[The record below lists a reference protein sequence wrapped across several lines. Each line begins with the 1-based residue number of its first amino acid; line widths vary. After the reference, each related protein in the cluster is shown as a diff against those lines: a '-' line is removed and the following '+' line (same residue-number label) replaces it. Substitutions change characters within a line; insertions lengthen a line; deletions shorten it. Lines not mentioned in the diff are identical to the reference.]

1 MTRLTHGICRTANS
15 CVSNPCGETFCQEHF
30 DNRSERLQ
38 STALLHHLRWFL
50 SKWFDFIITE
60 VKSRYRRRQLQL
72 RKERGMLFV
81 DMTSKERR
89 MHSVQ
94 MYANSVETR
103 TRLEKTAK
111 RTFFTVPRV
120 CLVLYLRTSIIFCQ
134 FSISTVPRTVLVLYS
149 RTSSHGV
156 AREAES
162 NPTWF
167 ADIDFSFF
175 VWFTNGRMLTSP
187 PLFFFQRREMQPQ
200 EDVARSAG
208 ETRKRRRIT
217 RWHQFPSLR
226 KMNLCQLRMNPWCK
240 QSQ

>member
-1 MTRLTHGICRTANS
+1 
-15 CVSNPCGETFCQEHF
+15 
-30 DNRSERLQ
+30 
-38 STALLHHLRWFL
+38 
-50 SKWFDFIITE
+50 
-60 VKSRYRRRQLQL
+60 
-72 RKERGMLFV
+72 MLFV

-167 ADIDFSFF
+167 ADTDFSFF
-175 VWFTNGRMLTSP
+175 VWFTNGHMLTSP
-187 PLFFFQRREMQPQ
+187 SPLFFLSTQGNAATGGCCSKCWRDSQKKKDNAVAPIPEPKKNEPLSAADEPMVQAKPVVEEPKKDGEVEAQVEKQPAATPTKKKGKKKKKSYKAMMAGMMTNSPDR
-200 EDVARSAG
+200 DVEKEKDA
-208 ETRKRRRIT
+208 
-217 RWHQFPSLR
+217 LR
-226 KMNLCQLRMNPWCK
+226 KVTGGGAFSK
-240 QSQ
+240 IEKI